1 MTLVSRDITKAVQ
14 LLEKEDVV
22 SIPTETVYGL
32 AGNIFSEKAIKK
44 IFELKQRPFFN
55 PLIVH
60 LSGADQ
66 LNTVVEYLPEKAKL
80 LAEKFWP
87 GPLTLILKKKPE
99 VPDLVTSGKDT
110 VAVRVPNHPV
120 SLELLSKLDFPL
132 AAPSANPFGS
142 ISPTESSHVANYFE
156 GKLSMVLEGGPCE
169 RGIESTIVGFENGNA
184 VLYRLGSITVEE
196 ISKLIGD
203 IEIRNKK
210 ETAPDAP
217 GMLSRHYAP
226 QTRTYV
232 VDKVADFILNYPG
245 QNIGVLVF
253 QNAVEAPNIKAQEI
267 LSRQGDLQEAASRLY
282 GALHKLDKEHLDM
295 IVAERFPDQG
305 MGKAINDRL
314 LRATKK

>member
-1 MTLVSRDITKAVQ
+1 MTFVSSNISAAVEFLKQ
-14 LLEKEDVV
+14 EDVV
-22 SIPTETVYGL
+22 AIPTETVYGL
-32 AGNIFSEKAIKK
+32 AGNIFSEKAIKR
-44 IFELKQRPFFN
+44 IFELKQRPFFS

-66 LNTVVEYLPEKAKL
+66 LQKIVASVPEEAKL

-87 GPLTLILKKKPE
+87 GPLTLILKKRPE

-142 ISPTESSHVANYFE
+142 ISPTESSHVADYFN
-156 GKLSMVLEGGPCE
+156 GKLSMVLEGGACE
-169 RGIESTIVGFENGNA
+169 RGIESTIVGFEEGKA

-196 ISKLIGD
+196 ISGLIG
-203 IEIRNKK
+203 EIQLKNKK
-210 ETAPDAP
+210 EVAPDAP

-226 QTRTYV
+226 QTTTV
-232 VDKVADFILNYPG
+232 VVEDVSKYIADHPNER
-245 QNIGVLVF
+245 IGLLVF
-253 QNAVEAPNIKAQEI
+253 QNTVEAPNIRAQEI
-267 LSRQGDLQEAASRLY
+267 LSRRGGLEEAASKLY
-282 GALHKLDKEHLDM
+282 AALHQLDKQELDI
-295 IVAERFPDQG
+295 IVAERFPDVG

-314 LRATKK
+314 QRATQK